1 MQMTKPARPKST
13 PEAKLDNPVDD
24 IALNEDRPPMAPNL
38 PAATNIGWAQRRG
51 IADQLKCAI
60 LAAGLGK
67 RLEPLTARHLPKPLL
82 PLGGKI
88 PLAEIWVRR
97 MVEAG
102 IHDISMNLCVLAETI
117 ERHFGDGSRFGARIQ
132 FVKETTPSG
141 TLGGVCKQ
149 ALGHDAKSFAG
160 DTPLSLQPYRGSTLI
175 APSGDVVTN
184 FSAALLEE
192 MYDIHKRAGAAFS
205 LVLVPIPWERRKDF
219 GTVLLEGTENRPGL
233 ISRSGRIVDFRE
245 KDPDS
250 PSNLNNA
257 SIYMLEMD
265 LLRELDAL
273 RTPAS
278 LQEPQPFYD
287 FGKHVFPA
295 MLGRLPYAKLSRN
308 HLLWGI
314 EYDGAW
320 FDVGQKRDYLEVHR
334 KLLGGELEATLPL
347 ERQPWGFVG
356 ANTNI
361 HPQARILSPSIIGN
375 DCQIAAGTTIG
386 PYAVIGDGWSVEKD
400 ATLKNSVLWERY
412 PYFDESGSE
421 VPVAE
426 RMQVDLHRIA
436 AGVSIDGS
444 IVTGGRIDRD
454 LQDCTA
460 HVDTAGNLAVLSID
474 WVPADPRA

>member
-1 MQMTKPARPKST
+1 
-13 PEAKLDNPVDD
+13 
-24 IALNEDRPPMAPNL
+24 MAQLL
-38 PAATNIGWAQRRG
+38 PATSSNGWAQRRG
-51 IADQLKCAI
+51 VAENLKCAI

-67 RLEPLTARHLPKPLL
+67 RLEPLTARHLPKPLF
-82 PLGGKI
+82 PLGGKT

-102 IHDISMNLCVLAETI
+102 ITDISMNLCVLAETI
-117 ERHFGDGSRFGARIQ
+117 ERHFGDGSRFGANIAY
-132 FVKETTPSG
+132 VKEKSPSG

-149 ALGHDAKSFAG
+149 ALGRDAKTFDNEPSPAAE
-160 DTPLSLQPYRGSTLI
+160 PYRGSTLI

-192 MYDIHKRAGAAFS
+192 MYDIHTRAGAAFT
-205 LVLVPIPWERRKDF
+205 LVLNPVPWERRKDF
-219 GTVLLEGTENRPGL
+219 GTVLLEGAEARSGM
-233 ISRSGRIVDFRE
+233 ISRSGRISDFRE

-257 SIYMLEMD
+257 SIYMIEMD

-278 LQEPQPFYD
+278 LQVPQPFYD

-295 MLGRLPYAKLSRN
+295 MLGRLPYAKLSRAY
-308 HLLWGI
+308 LLWGI

-334 KLLGGELEATLPL
+334 KLLEGELTATLPL
-347 ERQPWGFVG
+347 EEKSWGFVG
-356 ANTNI
+356 ANAKI
-361 HPQARILSPSIIGN
+361 HPQAKIVRPSIIGN
-375 DCQIAAGTTIG
+375 DCLIEAGTTIG
-386 PYAVIGDGWSVEKD
+386 PYAVVGDGWTVEKN

-421 VPVAE
+421 MPVAE
-426 RMQVDLHRIA
+426 RTKVDPHRIA
-436 AGVSIDGS
+436 AGVTIDGS
-444 IVTGGRIDRD
+444 IITGGQIDRN
-454 LQDCTA
+454 LHDCTA
-460 HVDTAGNLAVLSID
+460 HVDTAGRLAVLPID

>member
-1 MQMTKPARPKST
+1 MDL
-13 PEAKLDNPVDD
+13 KLS
-24 IALNEDRPPMAPNL
+24 
-38 PAATNIGWAQRRG
+38 AASDTAWAQRRG
-51 IADQLKCAI
+51 IAGQLKCAI

-67 RLEPLTARHLPKPLL
+67 RLEPLTARHLPKPLF
-82 PLGGKI
+82 PLGGKV

-102 IHDISMNLCVLAETI
+102 ITNISMNLCVLAETI
-117 ERHFGDGSRFGARIQ
+117 ERHFGNGSRFGANITY
-132 FVKETTPSG
+132 VKEQTPSG

-149 ALGHDAKSFAG
+149 ALGSEAKTFEN
-160 DTPLSLQPYRGSTLI
+160 DPPLPILPFRGKTLI

-184 FSAALLEE
+184 FSATLLEE
-192 MYDIHKRAGAAFS
+192 MYDIHTRAGAAFTM
-205 LVLVPIPWERRKDF
+205 VLVPVPWERRKDF
-219 GTVLLEGTENRPGL
+219 GTVLLEGAEQREGM
-233 ISRSGRIVDFRE
+233 ISRSGRISDFRE

-278 LQEPQPFYD
+278 LKVPQPFYD

-295 MLGRLPYAKLSRN
+295 MLGRLPYATLSRSY
-308 HLLWGI
+308 LLWGI

-334 KLLGGELEATLPL
+334 KLLDGELEANLSL
-347 ERQPWGFVG
+347 EQKPWGFAG
-356 ANTNI
+356 ASAKI
-361 HPQARILSPSIIGN
+361 HPQSRIVGPVIIGN
-375 DCQIAAGTTIG
+375 DCVIEAGATIG
-386 PYAVIGDGWSVEKD
+386 PHAVVGDGWTVEKD
-400 ATLKNSVLWERY
+400 AAVKNSVLWEKY

-421 VPVAE
+421 IPAAK
-426 RMQVDLHRIA
+426 RTKLDPHRVA
-436 AGVSIDGS
+436 AGVTIDGS
-444 IVTGGRIDRD
+444 IVTGGQIDRN

-460 HVDTAGNLAVLSID
+460 HVDSTGRLEVRSID
-474 WVPADPRA
+474 WVLDAPRA

>member
-1 MQMTKPARPKST
+1 
-13 PEAKLDNPVDD
+13 
-24 IALNEDRPPMAPNL
+24 MAPEL
-38 PAATNIGWAQRRG
+38 SAANNTAWAQRRG
-51 IADQLKCAI
+51 IAGQLKCAI

-67 RLEPLTARHLPKPLL
+67 RLEPLTARHLPKPLF
-82 PLGGKI
+82 PLGGKV

-102 IHDISMNLCVLAETI
+102 ITNISMNLCVLAETI
-117 ERHFGDGSRFGARIQ
+117 ERHFGDGSRFGANITY
-132 FVKETTPSG
+132 VKEQTPSG

-149 ALGHDAKSFAG
+149 ALGSESKTFDNEP
-160 DTPLSLQPYRGSTLI
+160 PLSILPFRGKTLI

-192 MYDIHKRAGAAFS
+192 MYDIHTRAGAAFT
-205 LVLVPIPWERRKDF
+205 LVLVPIPWERRIDY
-219 GTVLLEGTENRPGL
+219 GTVLLEGAEQRNGL
-233 ISRSGRIVDFRE
+233 ISRCGRISEFRE

-265 LLRELDAL
+265 LLREVDAL

-278 LQEPQPFYD
+278 LKVPQPFYD

-308 HLLWGI
+308 YLLWGI
-314 EYDGAW
+314 EYDGTW

-334 KLLGGELEATLPL
+334 KLLEGELEVDLPL
-347 ERQPWGFVG
+347 EQKPWGFAG
-356 ANTNI
+356 ASAKI
-361 HPQARILSPSIIGN
+361 HPQAKIVGPVIIGN
-375 DCQIAAGTTIG
+375 DCVIEAGAMIG
-386 PYAVIGDGWSVEKD
+386 PHAVVGDGWMVEKD
-400 ATLKNSVLWERY
+400 AAVKNSVLWEKY

-421 VPVAE
+421 FSVAK
-426 RMQVDLHRIA
+426 RTKVDPHRVA
-436 AGVSIDGS
+436 AGVTIDGS
-444 IVTGGRIDRD
+444 IVTGGQIDRD

-460 HVDTAGNLAVLSID
+460 HVDSTGRLEVLSID
-474 WVPADPRA
+474 WVPDAPRA

>member
-1 MQMTKPARPKST
+1 MPPELSAARDT
-13 PEAKLDNPVDD
+13 
-24 IALNEDRPPMAPNL
+24 
-38 PAATNIGWAQRRG
+38 TWAQRRG
-51 IADQLKCAI
+51 IAGQLKCAI

-67 RLEPLTARHLPKPLL
+67 RLEPLTARHLPKPLF
-82 PLGGKI
+82 PLGGKV

-102 IHDISMNLCVLAETI
+102 ITDISMNLCVLAETI
-117 ERHFGDGSRFGARIQ
+117 ERHFGDGSRLGANITY
-132 FVKETTPSG
+132 VKEQTPSG

-149 ALGHDAKSFAG
+149 ALGSDAKTF
-160 DTPLSLQPYRGSTLI
+160 DNDPPLAVLPFRGKTLI

-192 MYDIHKRAGAAFS
+192 MYDIHTRAGAAFTM
-205 LVLVPIPWERRKDF
+205 VLVPVPWERRKDF
-219 GTVLLEGTENRPGL
+219 GTVLLEGPENRKGM
-233 ISRSGRIVDFRE
+233 ISRSGRISDFRE

-278 LQEPQPFYD
+278 LQVPQPFYD

-320 FDVGQKRDYLEVHR
+320 FDVGQKRDYLDVHR
-334 KLLGGELEATLPL
+334 KLLDGELEANLPL
-347 ERQPWGFVG
+347 EQRPWGFAG
-356 ANTNI
+356 ASAKI
-361 HPQARILSPSIIGN
+361 HPQARIVGPVIIGN
-375 DCQIAAGTTIG
+375 DCVIEAGATIG
-386 PYAVIGDGWSVEKD
+386 PHAVVGDGWTVEKD
-400 ATLKNSVLWERY
+400 AVLKNSVLWEKY

-421 VPVAE
+421 IPAAK
-426 RMQVDLHRIA
+426 RTKLDPHRVA
-436 AGVSIDGS
+436 AGVTIDGS
-444 IVTGGRIDRD
+444 IVTGGQIDRD

-460 HVDTAGNLAVLSID
+460 HVDSTGRLEVLSID
-474 WVPADPRA
+474 WVPDAPRA

>member
-1 MQMTKPARPKST
+1 
-13 PEAKLDNPVDD
+13 
-24 IALNEDRPPMAPNL
+24 MAPNL
-38 PAATNIGWAQRRG
+38 PAATNHGWAQRRG
-51 IADQLKCAI
+51 IASQLKCAI

-67 RLEPLTARHLPKPLL
+67 RLEPLTARHLPKPLF

-97 MVEAG
+97 MVAAG
-102 IHDISMNLCVLAETI
+102 ITDISMNLCVLAETI
-117 ERHFGDGSRFGARIQ
+117 ERHFGDGSQFGARITY
-132 FVKETTPSG
+132 VKERIPSG

-149 ALGHDAKSFAG
+149 ALGSEAKTFEN
-160 DTPLSLQPYRGSTLI
+160 DPPLAAQPFHGKTLI

-192 MYDIHKRAGAAFS
+192 MYDIHTRAGAAFTM
-205 LVLVPIPWERRKDF
+205 VLVPVPWDRRKDF
-219 GTVLLEGTENRPGL
+219 GTVLLEGAEKRPGL
-233 ISRSGRIVDFRE
+233 ISRSGRISDFRE

-278 LQEPQPFYD
+278 LNEPQPFYD

-295 MLGRLPYAKLSRN
+295 MLGRLPYAKLSRE
-308 HLLWGI
+308 HLLCGI

-334 KLLGGELEATLPL
+334 KLLGGELEADLPL
-347 ERQPWGFVG
+347 EQQPWGFVG
-356 ANTNI
+356 TNTKI
-361 HPQARILSPSIIGN
+361 HAQARFVGASIIGN
-375 DCQIAAGTTIG
+375 DCIIEDGATVG
-386 PYAVIGDGWSVEKD
+386 PHAVIGDGWTVERD
-400 ATLKNSVLWERY
+400 ARLTNSVLWERY

-421 VPVAE
+421 MSVAE
-426 RMQVDLHRIA
+426 RTKVDPHRIA
-436 AGVSIDGS
+436 AGVTIDGS
-444 IVTGGRIDRD
+444 IVTGGLITSD
-454 LQDCTA
+454 LVDCTA
-460 HVDTAGNLAVLSID
+460 HVDAAGKLVVLSID
-474 WVPADPRA
+474 WVPGDPRA

>member
-1 MQMTKPARPKST
+1 
-13 PEAKLDNPVDD
+13 
-24 IALNEDRPPMAPNL
+24 MAPNP
-38 PAATNIGWAQRRG
+38 PATGNNGWAQRRG
-51 IADQLKCAI
+51 IASQLKCAI

-67 RLEPLTARHLPKPLL
+67 RLEPLTARHLPKPLF
-82 PLGGKI
+82 PLGGKV

-102 IHDISMNLCVLAETI
+102 ITDISLNLCVLAETI
-117 ERHFGDGSRFGARIQ
+117 ERHFGDGSRFGANVTY
-132 FVKETTPSG
+132 VKEQTPSG

-149 ALGHDAKSFAG
+149 ALGSEAKTF
-160 DTPLSLQPYRGSTLI
+160 DNDPPLSAIPFRGKTLI

-192 MYDIHKRAGAAFS
+192 MYDIHTRAGSAFT
-205 LVLVPIPWERRKDF
+205 LVLVPIPWERRIDY
-219 GTVLLEGTENRPGL
+219 GTVLLEGAVQREGM
-233 ISRSGRIVDFRE
+233 ISRSGRIREFRE

-278 LQEPQPFYD
+278 LKVTQPFYD

-295 MLGRLPYAKLSRN
+295 MLGRLPYAKLSRE

-334 KLLGGELEATLPL
+334 KLLEGALEAILPF
-347 ERQPWGFVG
+347 EKKPWGFVG
-356 ANTNI
+356 TQTKI
-361 HPQARILSPSIIGN
+361 HPQANIVAPVIIGN
-375 DCQIAAGTTIG
+375 HCVIEAGATIG
-386 PYAVIGDGWSVEKD
+386 PHAVIGDGWTVERN
-400 ATLKNSVLWERY
+400 AALTNSVLWEKY

-426 RMQVDLHRIA
+426 RTNVDPHRIA

-444 IVTGGRIDRD
+444 IVTGGQIDSN

-460 HVDTAGNLAVLSID
+460 HVDTAGRLVVLSID
-474 WVPADPRA
+474 WVPGDPRD

>member
-1 MQMTKPARPKST
+1 
-13 PEAKLDNPVDD
+13 
-24 IALNEDRPPMAPNL
+24 MAPNL
-38 PAATNIGWAQRRG
+38 SAVTNDGWAQKRAV
-51 IADQLKCAI
+51 ADQIKCAI

-67 RLEPLTARHLPKPLL
+67 RLEPLTARHLPKPLF
-82 PLGGKI
+82 PLGGKT

-102 IHDISMNLCVLAETI
+102 ITDISMNLCVLAETI
-117 ERHFGDGSRFGARIQ
+117 ERHFGDGSQFGARVTY
-132 FVKETTPSG
+132 VKENTPSG

-149 ALGHDAKSFAG
+149 ALGSEAKVFASEQQL
-160 DTPLSLQPYRGSTLI
+160 TARPFRGKTLI

-192 MYDIHKRAGAAFS
+192 MYDIHAHAGAAFTM
-205 LVLVPIPWERRKDF
+205 VLVPVPWDRRKDF
-219 GTVLLEGTENRPGL
+219 GTVLMEGAEKRPGL
-233 ISRSGRIVDFRE
+233 ISRSGRISEFRE

-295 MLGRLPYAKLSRN
+295 MLGRLPYAKLSREY
-308 HLLWGI
+308 LLWGI

-320 FDVGQKRDYLEVHR
+320 FDVGQKRDYLEVHQ
-334 KLLGGELEATLPL
+334 KLLAGEIEATLSL
-347 ERQPWGFVG
+347 ERRPWGFVG
-356 ANTNI
+356 AGSKI
-361 HPQARILSPSIIGN
+361 APQANIVAPVVIGN
-375 DCQIAAGTTIG
+375 HCVIEEGATIG
-386 PYAVIGDGWSVEKD
+386 PYAVIGDGWMVERG
-400 ATLKNSVLWERY
+400 ATVKNSVLWESY
-412 PYFDESGSE
+412 PYFDEGGSE
-421 VPVAE
+421 VSSVE
-426 RMQVDLHRIA
+426 RAKVDPHRVA
-436 AGVSIDGS
+436 AGVTINGS
-444 IVTGGRIDRD
+444 IVTGGQIDRN

-460 HVDTAGNLAVLSID
+460 HVDGTGQLVVLSID
-474 WVPADPRA
+474 WVPGGPRA

>member
-1 MQMTKPARPKST
+1 MDQIPTTAST
-13 PEAKLDNPVDD
+13 N
-24 IALNEDRPPMAPNL
+24 
-38 PAATNIGWAQRRG
+38 GWAKRRG
-51 IADQLKCAI
+51 VAGNLKCAI

-67 RLEPLTARHLPKPLL
+67 RLEPLTARHLPKPLF
-82 PLGGKI
+82 PLGGKT

-97 MVEAG
+97 MEEAG
-102 IHDISMNLCVLAETI
+102 ITDISMNLCVLAETI
-117 ERHFGDGSRFGARIQ
+117 ERHFGDGSRLGANITY
-132 FVKETTPSG
+132 VKEKSPSG

-149 ALGHDAKSFAG
+149 ALGREAKTFHNEQ
-160 DTPLSLQPYRGSTLI
+160 PLDVPPFRGSTLI

-192 MYDIHKRAGAAFS
+192 MYDIHKRVGAAFT
-205 LVLVPIPWERRKDF
+205 LVLNPVPWERRKDF
-219 GTVLLEGTENRPGL
+219 GTVLLEAAEQRQGL
-233 ISRSGRIVDFRE
+233 ISRSGRISDFRE

-278 LQEPQPFYD
+278 LKEPQAFYD

-295 MLGRLPYAKLSRN
+295 MLGRLPYAKLSREY
-308 HLLWGI
+308 LLWGI

-334 KLLGGELEATLPL
+334 KLLEGELEADLPL

-356 ANTNI
+356 TNTTM
-361 HPQARILSPSIIGN
+361 HPQARIVRPSIIGN
-375 DCQIAAGTTIG
+375 DCIIEAGATIG
-386 PYAVIGDGWSVEKD
+386 PYAVVGDGWTVGSD

-412 PYFDESGSE
+412 PYFDETGSE
-421 VPVAE
+421 VPVVE
-426 RMQVDLHRIA
+426 RTKVDPHRVA
-436 AGVSIDGS
+436 AGVTIDGS
-444 IVTGGRIDRD
+444 IVTGGQIDRN

-460 HVDTAGNLAVLSID
+460 HVDTAGGLVVLPID

>member
-1 MQMTKPARPKST
+1 MPPELSAARDT
-13 PEAKLDNPVDD
+13 C
-24 IALNEDRPPMAPNL
+24 
-38 PAATNIGWAQRRG
+38 WAQRRG
-51 IADQLKCAI
+51 IASQLKCAI

-67 RLEPLTARHLPKPLL
+67 RLEPLTARHLPKPLF
-82 PLGGKI
+82 PLGGKV

-102 IHDISMNLCVLAETI
+102 ITDISMNLCVLAETI
-117 ERHFGDGSRFGARIQ
+117 ERHFGDGSRFGANISY
-132 FVKETTPSG
+132 VKEQTPSG

-149 ALGHDAKSFAG
+149 ALGREAKTF
-160 DTPLSLQPYRGSTLI
+160 DNDPPLSVLPFRGKTLI

-192 MYDIHKRAGAAFS
+192 MYDIHTRAGAAFTM
-205 LVLVPIPWERRKDF
+205 VLVPVPWERRKDF
-219 GTVLLEGTENRPGL
+219 GTVLLEGAEKREGM
-233 ISRSGRIVDFRE
+233 ISRSGRISDFRE

-278 LQEPQPFYD
+278 LKVPQPFYD

-295 MLGRLPYAKLSRN
+295 MLGRLPYAKLSRSY
-308 HLLWGI
+308 LLWGI

-334 KLLGGELEATLPL
+334 KLLEGELEADLPL
-347 ERQPWGFVG
+347 ERKPWGFAG
-356 ANTNI
+356 TSAKI
-361 HPQARILSPSIIGN
+361 HPQAKIVGPVIIGN
-375 DCQIAAGTTIG
+375 DCVIEASATIG
-386 PYAVIGDGWSVEKD
+386 PHAVVGDGWTVEKD
-400 ATLKNSVLWERY
+400 AVIRNSVLWEKY

-421 VPVAE
+421 IPAAK
-426 RMQVDLHRIA
+426 RAKLDPHRVS
-436 AGVSIDGS
+436 AGVTVDGS
-444 IVTGGRIDRD
+444 IVTGGQIDRD

-460 HVDTAGNLAVLSID
+460 HVDSTGRLKVLSID
-474 WVPADPRA
+474 WVPDAPRA

>member
-1 MQMTKPARPKST
+1 
-13 PEAKLDNPVDD
+13 
-24 IALNEDRPPMAPNL
+24 MASDL
-38 PAATNIGWAQRRG
+38 AANNIGWAQRRG
-51 IADQLKCAI
+51 VADQLKCAI

-67 RLEPLTARHLPKPLL
+67 RLEPLTARHLPKPLF

-102 IHDISMNLCVLAETI
+102 ITDISMNLCVLAATI
-117 ERHFGDGSRFGARIQ
+117 ERHFGDGSRFGASITY
-132 FVKETTPSG
+132 VKEKTPSG

-149 ALGHDAKSFAG
+149 ALGSEAKKF
-160 DTPLSLQPYRGSTLI
+160 DTDPPLAAQPFRGQTLI

-192 MYDIHKRAGAAFS
+192 MYDIHTRAGAAFTM
-205 LVLVPIPWERRKDF
+205 VLVPVPWERRKDF
-219 GTVLLEGTENRPGL
+219 GTVLLEEVEKHPGL
-233 ISRSGRIVDFRE
+233 ISRSGRISDFRE

-278 LQEPQPFYD
+278 LKEPQPFYD

-295 MLGRLPYAKLSRN
+295 MLGRLPYAKLSREYP
-308 HLLWGI
+308 LCGI

-334 KLLGGELEATLPL
+334 KLLEGELEAKLPL
-347 ERQPWGFVG
+347 EQQPWGFVG
-356 ANTNI
+356 ANTKI
-361 HPQARILSPSIIGN
+361 HTQARIVGPVIIGN
-375 DCQIAAGTTIG
+375 DCVIEVGAKIG
-386 PYAVIGDGWSVEKD
+386 PYAVIGDGWTVEKD
-400 ATLKNSVLWERY
+400 AAVKNSVLWEDY
-412 PYFDESGSE
+412 PYFDESGRE

-426 RMQVDLHRIA
+426 RAKVDPHRVA
-436 AGVSIDGS
+436 AGVTIDGS
-444 IVTGGRIDRD
+444 IVTGGQIDRD
-454 LQDCTA
+454 LQDCTT
-460 HVDTAGNLAVLSID
+460 HVDAIGKLVVLPID
-474 WVPADPRA
+474 WVPGDPRA